1 MTRCC
6 DEGRLRAYIDQELP
20 PAERDAVAAH
30 LVECGTC
37 RSGLER
43 ARTRK
48 GQVGALLAPPA
59 TAPDPRRALARFQHE
74 HVAPRTPAHERRLD
88 NQVWRTTM
96 ETATRFWSGSRR
108 RAMLGG
114 AMAVVAL
121 SLLLFPPVR
130 AVADQL
136 LQVFR
141 VQRVMFVPFDPERI
155 KQLEN
160 LNLDDNTLFVAEPEI
175 VNNPAPPRT
184 VATADEAA
192 SAVDFALQQ
201 PADLPAPPSTTEFV
215 VTDRTVAEF
224 RVNVEGARQILSLM
238 GVDDVTLPDALGTEP
253 ITADVA
259 PSVKVSY
266 ENADYKLTL
275 LQGTS
280 PNVTLPDGVELAQL
294 GKAALRLFG
303 MDPARAES
311 LSQSI
316 DWSTTLVFP
325 FPTGISNIRQVS
337 VGDSEGMLVGG
348 DEGDESHWQLYWQR
362 GDRFF
367 MLQGEGV
374 QASDLLQIAES
385 VR

>member
-1 MTRCC
+1 
-6 DEGRLRAYIDQELP
+6 
-20 PAERDAVAAH
+20 
-30 LVECGTC
+30 
-37 RSGLER
+37 
-43 ARTRK
+43 
-48 GQVGALLAPPA
+48 
-59 TAPDPRRALARFQHE
+59 
-74 HVAPRTPAHERRLD
+74 
-88 NQVWRTTM
+88 M
-96 ETATRFWSGSRR
+96 ETTTRFWSGTLRR
-108 RAMLGG
+108 LTVGG
-114 AMAVVAL
+114 AMAVIAL

-141 VQRVMFVPFDPERI
+141 VQRVVFVPFDPERI

-160 LNLDDNTLFVAEPEI
+160 LDLDEKTLFVAEPEI

-192 SAVDFALQQ
+192 VAVGFVPQQ
-201 PADLPAPPSTTEFV
+201 PADLPTPPSTTEFV
-215 VTDRTVAEF
+215 VTDRTVAQF
-224 RVNVEGARQILSLM
+224 RVNVEGARQLLSLM
-238 GVDDVTLPDALGTEP
+238 GVNDVTLPDALGTEP

-259 PSVKVSY
+259 PSVKVRY

-280 PNVTLPDGVELAQL
+280 PSVTLPDGVELAHL
-294 GKAALRLFG
+294 GTAALRLLG

-348 DEGDESHWQLYWQR
+348 DEGNESHWQVYWQR